1 MKKGASRGALGVLLA
16 VRLRSGSGRLP
27 GALGKASE
35 RLGIAD
41 GDVREDLAVHL
52 DLGEAKAVHELAVGQ
67 PLATR
72 RGIDAGDPEAAEVAL
87 LVAAGAVGGAVGP
100 LEGPPWA
107 PVTRG
112 SPAPGSPW
120 GPGSGPAALSGGE

>member
-27 GALGKASE
+27 GAFGKASE

-52 DLGEAKAVHELAVGQ
+52 DLGEAKTVHELAVGQ
-67 PLATR
+67 PLAPR

-87 LVAAGAVGGAVGP
+87 LVAAVAIGVAVG
-100 LEGPPWA
+100 LEQRLLGA
-107 PVTRG
+107 PV
-112 SPAPGSPW
+112 A
-120 GPGSGPAALSGGE
+120 

>member
-27 GALGKASE
+27 GAFGKASE

-52 DLGEAKAVHELAVGQ
+52 DLGEAKTVHELAVGQ
-67 PLATR
+67 PLAPR

-87 LVAAGAVGGAVGP
+87 LVAAGGVRGGVGP
-100 LEGPPWA
+100 WEGLPWRALSWGGPP
-107 PVTRG
+107 
-112 SPAPGSPW
+112 PGFP
-120 GPGSGPAALSGGE
+120 

>member
-35 RLGIAD
+35 RLGVAD

-52 DLGEAKAVHELAVGQ
+52 DLGEAQAVHELAVGEA
-67 PLATR
+67 LTA
-72 RGIDAGDPEAAEVAL
+72 RGGVDAGDPEAAEVAL
-87 LVAAGAVGGAVGP
+87 AVAAVAIRVAVRLEQRLLGALVARV
-100 LEGPPWA
+100 
-107 PVTRG
+107 
-112 SPAPGSPW
+112 
-120 GPGSGPAALSGGE
+120 